1 MTYWLKVNAPT
12 KEAVIEKAKAE
23 ILKIDFMRSPSL
35 YTIEENQDGTFTAV
49 IKYYGLD

>member
-1 MTYWLKVNAPT
+1 MSYYLKVNAET

-35 YTIEENQDGTFTAV
+35 HTIQQNEDGTFTAV
-49 IKYYGLD
+49 IKYFGLD